1 MSQKDHWDQ
10 VYSTKPTE
18 KVGWYAPHL
27 QTSLSWIKSL
37 CLAVDAPIIDVGG
50 GVSTL
55 VDDLLDAGHQVF
67 TVLDISEKALVSVK
81 AQLGKKVEMI
91 AWMCSDITLVD
102 LPEHYYELWHDRA
115 VFHFLTLHEQQR
127 KYRDAF

>member
-1 MSQKDHWDQ
+1 M
-10 VYSTKPTE
+10 
-18 KVGWYAPHL
+18 
-27 QTSLSWIKSL
+27 
-37 CLAVDAPIIDVGG
+37 
-50 GVSTL
+50 

-91 AWMCSDITLVD
+91 TWMCSDITLVD
-102 LPEHYYELWHDRA
+102 LPEHYYELWHYRA

-127 KYRDAF
+127 KYQDAFKKR